1 MGANPYLPRTLVI
14 KMKKNAIALTVFFT
28 LVPAF
33 GLSKPAEAQSQV
45 QVNPSQVNPNIDE
58 PPPGKP
64 EINTN
69 PSSNPTVPPP
79 LAKPEVGK
87 NTIGPSILL
96 GRGVAIGVDSR
107 FGISE
112 NLSLRPFIYFGGNSG
127 TDFGTALTYD
137 INLRTTSSS
146 SKITP
151 FIGGAV
157 DIASGNNTSVT
168 TASLVAGAEYEF
180 TETIQLKAAINVPL
194 SSGQG
199 QSANL
204 TVGAGFR
211 F

>member
-1 MGANPYLPRTLVI
+1 
-14 KMKKNAIALTVFFT
+14 MKKNTIALTVLFM

-33 GLSKPAEAQSQV
+33 SLSRPAQAQSQV
-45 QVNPSQVNPNIDE
+45 QVNPSQVNPNPVNPNIGE
-58 PPPGKP
+58 PPQVNPNP
-64 EINTN
+64 NPNT
-69 PSSNPTVPPP
+69 TVPPP

-87 NTIGPSILL
+87 NTIGPSISL
-96 GRGVAIGVDSR
+96 GRGVAIGIDSR

-137 INLRTTSSS
+137 INLRTTNSTN
-146 SKITP
+146 KITP

-157 DIASGNNTSVT
+157 DIATGNNSAT
-168 TASLVAGAEYEF
+168 TASLVAGAEYEL
-180 TETIQLKAAINVPL
+180 TDTIQLKGAINVPL
-194 SSGQG
+194 SSTQG